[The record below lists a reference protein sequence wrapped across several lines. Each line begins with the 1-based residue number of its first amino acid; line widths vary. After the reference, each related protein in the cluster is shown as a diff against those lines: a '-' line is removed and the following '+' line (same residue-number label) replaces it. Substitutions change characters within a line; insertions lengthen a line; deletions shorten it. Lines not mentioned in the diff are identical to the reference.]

1 MPILIG
7 SIRTVQILLA
17 INSTLLSILM
27 FLDGGARLVAGI
39 LILNRFVCVLYF
51 SNNVNATS
59 MDFFVDG

>member
-7 SIRTVQILLA
+7 SRRTVQILLA

-27 FLDGGARLVAGI
+27 FLDGGARLVAGM
-39 LILNRFVCVLYF
+39 LILNGFVCNLYF